1 MPLEEHFVPSAAAYV
16 DSSDFQVVPE
26 RIFLVQSTFAD
37 RSGPADEPDPL
48 SEDNIEILISL
59 GLHRLSRYRLTVA
72 VSVAYAG
79 EDAPFDLAVTYA
91 AQFRMHDT
99 VPSDLVEELWAYVA
113 RDLAVKLLY
122 PYLRQAVSELTE
134 KWRGDKVYLPFIP
147 IPLELE
153 DGEEFSVPLP
163 ADGTQIPLF
172 EDIKAGLR
180 QGDA

>member
-16 DSSDFQVVPE
+16 DSSDFHVVPE
-26 RIFLVQSTFAD
+26 RIFLVQSSFAD
-37 RSGPADEPDPL
+37 RSGPADEPDSL
-48 SEDNIEILISL
+48 SDNVELLISL
-59 GLHRLSRYRLTVA
+59 GLHRLSKYRLTVA
-72 VSVAYAG
+72 VSAAYAG

-99 VPSDLVEELWAYVA
+99 VPSDAVEELWEYIA

-153 DGEEFSVPLP
+153 DDEEFVVPLP
-163 ADGTQIPLF
+163 ADGTQVTMLD
-172 EDIKAGLR
+172 ELKAG
-180 QGDA
+180 